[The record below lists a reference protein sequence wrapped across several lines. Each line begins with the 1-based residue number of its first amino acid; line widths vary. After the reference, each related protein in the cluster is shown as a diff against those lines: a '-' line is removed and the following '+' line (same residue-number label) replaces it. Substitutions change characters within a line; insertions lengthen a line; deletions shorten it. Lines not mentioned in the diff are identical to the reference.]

1 MKLIGITGG
10 VGAGK
15 SELLHYI
22 EREFSAKIVLA
33 DELAHELM
41 RPGTDCFAEIERAF
55 AEEDLYAED
64 GGFDKMKLAEV
75 IFSDPK
81 KRERLN
87 SIVHPAVKLE
97 ILRLVA
103 NEREA
108 GRYAYFILE
117 AALLIEDGYDKICDE
132 LWYVDAKEEVRRKR
146 LKENRGYS
154 DEKIDGILRSQLLAS
169 EYKKSCSRVIENNG
183 ALTEAFGQIREAM
196 R

>member
-64 GGFDKMKLAEV
+64 GGVDKMKLAEV

-87 SIVHPAVKLE
+87 SIVHPAVKRE